1 VKVTVDRDACISSG
15 ICALDAPRLF
25 DQDDEGVVLLLTDS
39 PAAEDEQLARD
50 AALGCPASA
59 ISVTEVE

>member
-1 VKVTVDRDACISSG
+1 MKITVDRDACISSG

-25 DQDDEGVVLLLTDS
+25 DQDDEGVVLLRTDR

-50 AALGCPASA
+50 AALACPASV
-59 ISVTEVE
+59 ISVIEVE